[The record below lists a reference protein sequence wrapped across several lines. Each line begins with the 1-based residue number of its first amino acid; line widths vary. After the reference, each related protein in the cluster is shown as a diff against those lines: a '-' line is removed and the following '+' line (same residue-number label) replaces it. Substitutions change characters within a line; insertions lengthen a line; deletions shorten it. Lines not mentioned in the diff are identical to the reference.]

1 MADNGHLCGFIETSF
16 SHCESQDKTNIQK
29 SQFYARTKAHFEKGA
44 CFVRG
49 I

>member
-1 MADNGHLCGFIETSF
+1 MADNGHLCGFIETSL

-29 SQFYARTKAHFEKGA
+29 SQSCARTKADFEKDA
-44 CFVRG
+44 CSVTG